1 MYTTIRIPKELAKSV
16 ALIRRDLAKSYSR
29 IPKYILSPEKCP
41 RCGGKFEVV
50 SHVKSGVEI
59 VKCRRCGYAQPRV
72 SIETKG
78 IDLVS
83 VLLGSSLGIL
93 AGFGIAALTYIITSE
108 RSFWGLHEKFE
119 NIVVES
125 DRDVLEEFIKERR

>member
-1 MYTTIRIPKELAKSV
+1 MSV
-16 ALIRRDLAKSYSR
+16 
-29 IPKYILSPEKCP
+29 
-41 RCGGKFEVV
+41 
-50 SHVKSGVEI
+50 
-59 VKCRRCGYAQPRV
+59 
-72 SIETKG
+72 ETKG

-93 AGFGIAALTYIITSE
+93 AGFGIAALTYIIMSE

-125 DRDVLEEFIKERR
+125 DRDMLEEFIKERR